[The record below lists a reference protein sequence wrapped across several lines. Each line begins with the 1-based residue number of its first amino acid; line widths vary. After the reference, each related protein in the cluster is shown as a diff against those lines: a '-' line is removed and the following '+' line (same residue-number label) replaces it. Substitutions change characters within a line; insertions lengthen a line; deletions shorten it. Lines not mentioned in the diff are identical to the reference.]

1 MQILIFILPVNSY
14 KYIYIFFFFIF
25 FLDYSQWITEE
36 RDSKFIFFLFILV
49 FYGCGYRCTNR
60 PYSFSKI
67 VILLRKELIAG
78 TLEIYERTVQ
88 VFREEFYEESQSN
101 NGITNNNC
109 CSVVL

>member
-1 MQILIFILPVNSY
+1 M
-14 KYIYIFFFFIF
+14 
-25 FLDYSQWITEE
+25 EE

-78 TLEIYERTVQ
+78 TLEIYERSKFFERNFTKNLNPIMALPIIIAVRWF
-88 VFREEFYEESQSN
+88 FRAF
-101 NGITNNNC
+101 GFIDC
-109 CSVVL
+109 FARL

>member
-1 MQILIFILPVNSY
+1 MRFE
-14 KYIYIFFFFIF
+14 IYLFIF
-25 FLDYSQWITEE
+25 FTYFS
-36 RDSKFIFFLFILV
+36 ILWLR
-49 FYGCGYRCTNR
+49 YYRCTNH

-101 NGITNNNC
+101 NGITNNNR